1 MKKTT
6 GVYVYLAVGAA
17 GILANFIL
25 HRYRMHLYD
34 LNTDYER
41 EPLQSIQAILLR
53 GTEVFIVVG
62 AVWLSCR
69 RLFNKN

>member
-1 MKKTT
+1 MKKRT
-6 GVYVYLAVGAA
+6 GTYVYLAVGAA

-25 HRYRMHLYD
+25 HSYRMRLYN

-41 EPLQSIQAILLR
+41 EPLQSIQAILWR

-62 AVWLSCR
+62 ALWLSGR
-69 RLFNKN
+69 RLFSRN